1 MVVRLAGLYPVPI
14 RPCSARSAR
23 PPITNKWFKHLP
35 YPSCGYYVKSFT
47 LTLYTP
53 TSFNHDLFDFI
64 RICSGEN
71 LPLLQPALWIS
82 HNGFWESFRLWDS
95 SCHHSYLQMVHVIFS
110 RRSKCGENFSFSVFE
125 HTLHRIQIRPWGK
138 YGREFYS
145 YFSTN
150 EPRCSEGLDTQTA
163 CTLRLWR
170 VLAISRAQKFWRAT
184 YSNWAAP
191 SSVTSVQGLQI
202 EGSRVPRDDWV
213 W

>member
-1 MVVRLAGLYPVPI
+1 MVVVRLAGLYPVPI
-14 RPCSARSAR
+14 RQCSARSAR
-23 PPITNKWFKHLP
+23 PSITNKLFKHLP

-95 SCHHSYLQMVHVIFS
+95 SCHHSYLQMVHAIFS

-138 YGREFYS
+138 YRRELYS
-145 YFSTN
+145 YFF
-150 EPRCSEGLDTQTA
+150 DKW
-163 CTLRLWR
+163 TLLLRRSWYPDGMHSLF
-170 VLAISRAQKFWRAT
+170 LASAGNF
-184 YSNWAAP
+184 
-191 SSVTSVQGLQI
+191 SSAEILKSYLFQPG
-202 EGSRVPRDDWV
+202 GA
-213 W
+213 